1 MRFCGCNCLGRV
13 IAIVKTRF
21 GTDGIRGRVPE
32 ELCAEQAFRVG
43 MAVAEQLGQKEKPCR
58 IVLGHDPR
66 GSSDMLEAAVTAG
79 LCAAGADVERV
90 GVIPTPAVA
99 LLTRRH
105 RADGGI
111 MISASHNAA
120 EYNGIKCFDG
130 RGYKLTQEQERALEQ
145 RIQRADRP
153 SARIGRGRVPRQ
165 NPVREYT
172 DYLAGCVSKE
182 LSDLRVVFD
191 CANGAASATIAR
203 LIRGL
208 DLQADVI
215 GCFPDGENINQHCG
229 STDLSALREIMTSHS
244 YDIGFAFDG
253 DADRCVAMDED
264 GEELNGD
271 VLLGALAQ
279 QWKQEHPQQAGCVT
293 TTVLSNSGLRT
304 FLKEQGIQTVYTDVG
319 DRQVM
324 QAMRENGSW
333 IGGEPSGHIIL
344 REFGTTGDG
353 QLTAIR
359 LMQWLVTSGKRASDL
374 RKQWKPL
381 PQIVRSI
388 PVPVGR
394 GAEIAGLP
402 EVAAVIASWETRL
415 DGGRILVRP
424 SGTEAVVRVMTECA
438 DADKARRVV
447 QDICR
452 AIDSCGE

>member
-1 MRFCGCNCLGRV
+1 M
-13 IAIVKTRF
+13 KTRF

-32 ELCAEQAFRVG
+32 ELCAEQAFCVG
-43 MAVAEQLGQKEKPCR
+43 VAVAEQLGRKKEPCR

-79 LCAAGADVERV
+79 LCAAGAEVERI
-90 GVIPTPAVA
+90 GMLPTPAVA
-99 LLTRRH
+99 LLTQRH
-105 RADGGI
+105 GADGGI
-111 MISASHNAA
+111 MISASHNSA
-120 EYNGIKCFDG
+120 EYNGIKCFDAQ
-130 RGYKLTQEQERALEQ
+130 GYKLTQEQERALEQ

-153 SARIGRGRVPRQ
+153 SARIGRVRVPQQ
-165 NPVREYT
+165 NPIREYT

-208 DLQADVI
+208 DLRADVI

-304 FLKEQGIQTVYTDVG
+304 FLQKQGIQVVHTDVG

-333 IGGEPSGHIIL
+333 IGGEPSGHLIFQ
-344 REFGTTGDG
+344 EYSTTGDG

-359 LMQWLVTSGKRASDL
+359 LMQWLITSEMRASDL

-381 PQIVRSI
+381 PQIARTVAVL
-388 PVPVGR
+388 PGK
-394 GAEIAGLP
+394 GAEIAASDMV
-402 EVAAVIASWETRL
+402 EKAVSTWKERL
-415 DGGRILVRP
+415 GEGRILVRP
-424 SGTEAVVRVMTECA
+424 SGTEALVRVMVECA
-438 DADKARRVV
+438 DADKAR
-447 QDICR
+447 QAAKDICR
-452 AIDSCGE
+452 AIDTCGE

>member
-1 MRFCGCNCLGRV
+1 M
-13 IAIVKTRF
+13 KTRF

-43 MAVAEQLGQKEKPCR
+43 VAVAEQLGQKDAPCR

-79 LCAAGADVERV
+79 LCAAGAEVERI
-90 GVIPTPAVA
+90 GMLPTPAVA
-99 LLTRRH
+99 LLTQCH
-105 RADGGI
+105 GADGGI

-120 EYNGIKCFDG
+120 QYNGIKCFDAQ
-130 RGYKLTQEQERALEQ
+130 GYKLTQEQERALEQ

-153 SARIGRGRVPRQ
+153 SARIGRVRVPQQ
-165 NPVREYT
+165 NPIREYT

-215 GCFPDGENINQHCG
+215 GCYPDGENINQHCG

-279 QWKQEHPQQAGCVT
+279 QWKQEHPQQAVCVT

-304 FLKEQGIQTVYTDVG
+304 FLQKQGIQVVYTDVG

-333 IGGEPSGHIIL
+333 IGGEPSGHLIF
-344 REFGTTGDG
+344 REYSTTGDG

-359 LMQWLVTSGKRASDL
+359 LMQWLITSGMRASDL

-381 PQIVRSI
+381 PQIARTVAILPGKS
-388 PVPVGR
+388 
-394 GAEIAGLP
+394 AEIAVSD
-402 EVAAVIASWETRL
+402 EIAEAISEWENHL
-415 DGGRILVRP
+415 GEGRILVRP
-424 SGTEAVVRVMTECA
+424 SGTESVIRVMAECM
-438 DADKARRVV
+438 DADVAE
-447 QDICR
+447 QAAESICR
-452 AIDSCGE
+452 TIHSRMG

>member
-1 MRFCGCNCLGRV
+1 MCLGRV

-279 QWKQEHPQQAGCVT
+279 QWRQEHTEQREAAVT

-324 QAMRENGSW
+324 QAMRKNGSW

-374 RKQWKPL
+374 RKQWERM
-381 PQIVRSI
+381 PQIARTVAILPGKST
-388 PVPVGR
+388 
-394 GAEIAGLP
+394 EIAVSD
-402 EVAAVIASWETRL
+402 EITAVISKWENRL
-415 DGGRILVRP
+415 GEGRILVRP
-424 SGTEAVVRVMTECA
+424 SGTEPVIRVMAECPNA
-438 DADKARRVV
+438 DVAEQAAES
-447 QDICR
+447 ICR
-452 AIDSCGE
+452 TIHSKMG